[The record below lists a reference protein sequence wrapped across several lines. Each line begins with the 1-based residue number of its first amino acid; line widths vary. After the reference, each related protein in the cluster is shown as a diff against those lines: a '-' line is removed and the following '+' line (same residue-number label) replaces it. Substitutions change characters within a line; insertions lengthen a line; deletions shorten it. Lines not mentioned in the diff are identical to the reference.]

1 MSNRWFRL
9 AWDRVLLMVR
19 AMASRSK
26 HPLRE
31 EGFRSL
37 QEELHLL
44 TEEFASVLRRMGE
57 EELADLLPWVGAKA
71 QQAGETKRSLGQA
84 YSIAFQL
91 LNIVEERT
99 AARVRRRR
107 ETKAGPQAEKGL
119 WPDNLAQ
126 MAELGL
132 SEEQVLEVLR
142 DVEVEPVLTAHPTE
156 AKRATVRE
164 LHKEIYTLITTHE
177 QSHFTPRERARLRH
191 QIETRLESLWRTGE
205 IQVIRPTIEA
215 ELDNALHYLRDIFP
229 EAVKRSHVHLDEAW
243 RHAGFDPGKLERAG
257 SFVRFGTWIG
267 GDRDGHPFVTADVT
281 RTSLRLLRHNAL
293 RVQRR
298 GLEELATN
306 LPLSSL
312 FQAPPAPLAA
322 MIKRLE
328 KELKAAG
335 ADVAYVQGRN
345 REEPWRHATYLMRE
359 KVLQAMAESPAGYVQ
374 AGELDADLVVLGE
387 ALEEIGGAELHH
399 DFIVPLRRQLDV
411 FGFHLATLDVR
422 QNSAFHEKALGQLL
436 EAAGITTVAEFAGW
450 SVEQKRALLD
460 AELKSPRPFLA
471 DGATAG
477 AEAEAVLS
485 CYRVLGAHYERYGRA
500 GLGALIVSM
509 TRCTEDLLTVYLL
522 AREVGLA
529 RWVDGGL
536 SCPLPVVPLF
546 ETMADLEAGPGVV
559 SDFLAHPVTRRSLGL
574 DGAVAG
580 LGEAGPGSATPA
592 TTTMPPAFQ
601 MMVGYSDSNKD
612 CGIFASQWALHRAQD
627 ALSRVVAEQ
636 GARPIFFHGRGGTV
650 GRGAGPTHW
659 FLEALPTGSLHGGMR
674 MTEQGETIAQKYAH
688 RSSAVYNVEL
698 LMASAAA
705 TTANHRFGAPR
716 DESLWPLLD
725 QVAAWSRDAYRELLH
740 APGFIAFYRE
750 ATPIDALENARIGS
764 RPSRRTGQASLDDL
778 RAIPWVFSW
787 TQSRFYLPGWYGA
800 GSALARLKQEDPKGF
815 NAFKKAVR
823 STPFLRYVLTN
834 IESSLVSANTTI
846 MERYAALVQDAE
858 LRKRFMGMIRAEYT
872 CTRAMMTDV
881 FRGTFEERRPRL
893 AFTLNIREEALVQL
907 HRQQIALLKEWRAL
921 KGHEAEAMLPDLL
934 LSINAIASGLRTTG

>member
-1 MSNRWFRL
+1 MS
-9 AWDRVLLMVR
+9 VR
-19 AMASRSK
+19 SR

-37 QEELHLL
+37 QEELRLL
-44 TEEFASVLRRMGE
+44 TEGFGAVLRRLGE

-71 QQAGETKRSLGQA
+71 AQAGQTKRSLGQA

-107 ETKAGPQAEKGL
+107 EIKAGPQAEKGL
-119 WPDNLAQ
+119 WPDNLAG
-126 MAELGL
+126 MCELGL
-132 SEEQVLEVLR
+132 TEDQVLEVLR

-164 LHKEIYTLITTHE
+164 LHREIYRLINEHE
-177 QSHFTPRERARLRH
+177 NAEYTPRELARLRRR
-191 QIETRLESLWRTGE
+191 IETRLESLWRTGE
-205 IQVIRPTIEA
+205 IQVTRPTIEA
-215 ELDNALHYLRDIFP
+215 ELDNALHFLRDILP
-229 EAVKRSHVHLDEAW
+229 EAVKRSHVHLREAW
-243 RHAGFDPGKLERAG
+243 VQAGFDPDRLQEAG
-257 SFVRFGTWIG
+257 SCVRFGTWIG
-267 GDRDGHPFVTADVT
+267 GDRDGHPFVTAEVT
-281 RTSLRLLRHNAL
+281 RTTLGLLRHNAL

-298 GLEELATN
+298 GLEALAAD

-312 FQAPPAPLAA
+312 FQAPPAPLGAL
-322 MIKRLE
+322 IKRLE
-328 KELKAAG
+328 KELNSVPGTGVKL
-335 ADVAYVQGRN
+335 VQERN
-345 REEPWRHATYLMRE
+345 HEEPWRHAAYLMRE
-359 KVLQAMAESPAGYVQ
+359 KLLLALAGSPAGYGAAAQLDTDLEVLATALDEIG
-374 AGELDADLVVLGE
+374 AGELSR
-387 ALEEIGGAELHH
+387 
-399 DFIVPLRRQLDV
+399 DFIRPLRRQLAV

-436 EAAGITTVAEFAGW
+436 EAAGIVSATAFAAWSPAE
-450 SVEQKRALLD
+450 KRALLD
-460 AELKSPRPFLA
+460 AELQSPRPFLA
-471 DGATAG
+471 DGTAAG
-477 AEAEAVLS
+477 PEAEAVLA
-485 CYRVLGAHYERYGRA
+485 CYRVLADHHARHGRA

-509 TRCTEDLLTVYLL
+509 TRRTEDLLTVYLL

-529 RWVDGGL
+529 RWTDGGL
-536 SCPLPVVPLF
+536 SCPMPVVPLF
-546 ETMADLEAGPGVV
+546 ETMADLEAGPDIV

-574 DGAVAG
+574 ADTAGAGA
-580 LGEAGPGSATPA
+580 AR
-592 TTTMPPAFQ
+592 PAFQ

-612 CGIFASQWALHRAQD
+612 CGIFASQWALHRAQH
-627 ALSRVVAEQ
+627 ALSRVAAAQ
-636 GARPIFFHGRGGTV
+636 GVRPVFFHGRGGTV

-659 FLEALPTGSLHGGMR
+659 FMEALPPGSLHGRMR

-688 RSSAVYNVEL
+688 QSSAVYNIEL

-705 TTANHRFGAPR
+705 TTAAHRFGRPG

-725 QVAAWSRDAYRELLH
+725 QVAAWSRDTYRELLH

-800 GSALARLKQEDPKGF
+800 GAALERLQAEDPKGF
-815 NAFKKAVR
+815 NRLLKAVR
-823 STPFLRYVLTN
+823 SMPFLRYVLTN
-834 IESSLVSANTTI
+834 IESSLVSTNADI
-846 MERYAALVQDAE
+846 MDSYAALVQDAE
-858 LRKRFMGMIRAEYT
+858 LRERFMRMIRAE
-872 CTRAMMTDV
+872 CDRTRTMMTEI

-893 AFTLNIREEALVQL
+893 AFTLQIREQALTQL
-907 HRQQIALLKEWRAL
+907 HRQQVALLREWRSL
-921 KGHEAEAMLPDLL
+921 KGREAETLLPDLL